1 MRRPT
6 TPLWRVLLLPL
17 LAAAS
22 AAVAAPDA
30 RDRGFISKG
39 TPEGEVLLRI
49 GKPDHE
55 SLIANTKGQPEQKT
69 WTYFPHARDPQTLTI
84 FTFKAG
90 VVTEIERKIA
100 R

>member
-1 MRRPT
+1 MHRSKFP
-6 TPLWRVLLLPL
+6 PWRVLVLPL
-17 LAAAS
+17 LAMAS
-22 AAVAAPDA
+22 AAMAAPDA
-30 RDRGFISKG
+30 RERGFIGKG

-55 SLIANTKGQPEQKT
+55 TLIANTKGQPEQKT

-84 FTFKAG
+84 FTLKAG
-90 VVTEIERKIA
+90 VVTEIDRRIA